1 MWRLIMELITKQ
13 GIEHIC
19 EYPKTKLNNG
29 FYKEFRQTL
38 NCKICQKEQTF
49 IYKNL
54 TVSNAT

>member
-1 MWRLIMELITKQ
+1 MELITKQ
-13 GIEHIC
+13 GFEHIC

-38 NCKICQKEQTF
+38 KCKICQKEQTF
-49 IYKNL
+49 IYRNL